1 VALSSA
7 LRRAYN
13 KNGLDLEF
21 DFMTNLKARAVPC
34 AKSLLKQHKLS
45 AGAVELRES
54 ISAQRAV
61 L

>member
-1 VALSSA
+1 
-7 LRRAYN
+7 
-13 KNGLDLEF
+13 
-21 DFMTNLKARAVPC
+21 MTNLKARAVPC